1 MKSLKTLQES
11 LANSV
16 YDNEDTEISE
26 LVQSKKIATNERLQI
41 YKDNVLITLYET
53 LKNRYPVV
61 CRLVD
66 ERFFKYA
73 VNEYI
78 KLHKPTS
85 GNLDDYGFNF
95 IGFLKEFPPTK
106 EMHYLSDVA
115 TLEWGLHIAYFSADA
130 TPIDKEELAKIAP
143 EEYENL
149 RFSLHPSASLISSK
163 YPIDKIWDYT
173 GDGDID
179 INARGTDFLVI
190 RPEYKTGMILLE
202 SGEFNF
208 LAQLQ
213 SGRKLYE
220 AYEAATLSNAKFD
233 VGTAIRKFVLNG
245 ALVGFQA

>member
-11 LANSV
+11 FATSV
-16 YDNEDTEISE
+16 YDNEDATISE
-26 LVQSKKIATNERLQI
+26 LIPNKSIATNDRLQI

-53 LKNRYPVV
+53 LKSRYPAV

-85 GNLDDYGFNF
+85 GNLDDYGFSF
-95 IGFLKEFPPTK
+95 IEFLTEFQPTK
-106 EMHYLSDVA
+106 EMHYLSDIA
-115 TLEWGLHIAYFSADA
+115 KLEWALHVAYFAADA
-130 TPIDKEELAKIAP
+130 TPIDKAELAKIAP

-149 RFSLHPSASLISSK
+149 QFTLHPSAQLLSSK
-163 YPIDKIWDYT
+163 YPIDKIWNYT

-179 INARGTDFLVI
+179 INARGANLLVL

-202 SGEFNF
+202 SGELEF
-208 LAQLQ
+208 LTQLQ
-213 SGRKLYE
+213 NGHRLYE
-220 AYEAATLSNAKFD
+220 AYEAATLANTEFD
-233 VGTAIRKFVLNG
+233 VGAAIQKFVLNG
-245 ALVGFQA
+245 TLVGFQA